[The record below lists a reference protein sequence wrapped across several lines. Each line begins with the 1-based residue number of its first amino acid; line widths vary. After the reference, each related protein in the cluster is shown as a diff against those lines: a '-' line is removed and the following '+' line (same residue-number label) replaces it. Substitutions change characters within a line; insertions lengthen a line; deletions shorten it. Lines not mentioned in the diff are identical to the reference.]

1 MASAQVL
8 APDVL
13 FYRNGPTERSFRN
26 KIIGLIALAGVG
38 IDLASLPL
46 ALGVAALAGASFTD
60 PRLLPLLIVVFLA
73 EAVSMMTN
81 DIIDAER
88 DKTKW
93 PLRPLATGLVS
104 KSEAVLYLA
113 IVSAIGIVIAIVVFN
128 WLFLALGLLVLALN
142 YVYSHYTR
150 DTIGYLTVM
159 VPLALVPVAIWSAFS
174 PETVLTPLPW
184 LLALFLAVYAP
195 IPSMMQEALD
205 PQVPTLFVRPRPAV
219 ERMLYVAFVFTLFVS
234 GVAIF
239 LYAQLSWLFVAV
251 LALLTVWLLLQARN
265 LGDNRTREKLET
277 GFRITMASVSLYWLS
292 LAVFAW
298 IR

>member
-1 MASAQVL
+1 
-8 APDVL
+8 
-13 FYRNGPTERSFRN
+13 
-26 KIIGLIALAGVG
+26 VG

-81 DIIDAER
+81 DIVDAER

-104 KSEAVLYLA
+104 KSEAVLYMA
-113 IVSAIGIVIAIVVFN
+113 ILSAIGIAIAIVFFN

-184 LLALFLAVYAP
+184 LLALFMVVYTP
-195 IPSMMQEALD
+195 VVQITHEALD
-205 PQVPTLFVRPRPAV
+205 PSIPALFIRPRPTT
-219 ERMLYVAFVFTLFVS
+219 ERALYVVSVIAVFFV
-234 GVAIF
+234 GIAIF
-239 LYAQLSWLFVAV
+239 LYAHFSWLFVVV
-251 LALLTVWLLLQARN
+251 LAAFTAALLTQARN
-265 LGDNRTREKLET
+265 LGDNRTREKLQT
-277 GFRITMASVSLYWLS
+277 GFKITILGRCIFWLS
-292 LAVFAW
+292 VAVFAW
-298 IR
+298 IK